1 MKYTEIMAEI
11 LNIFRPLIYL
21 LMLLLQRNKKSYKA
35 YVAFIVMD
43 LLRIALQKPAE
54 NQI

>member
-1 MKYTEIMAEI
+1 MNYTEIMAEI

-21 LMLLLQRNKKSYKA
+21 LMLLFQRKRKSYKA
-35 YVAFIVMD
+35 YIAFIVMD
-43 LLRIALQKPAE
+43 LLRIGLQKPAE